1 MLIDDN
7 IKYEKLQHYINRT
20 AAEISALSL
29 GKID

>member
-7 IKYEKLQHYINRT
+7 IKYEKPQHDINRT